1 MKKIILSILF
11 LGIVQAFCLGKN
23 NPDSTKIFSLLQ
35 RGYKIIYTTPDISIQ
50 KIDSAI
56 NISTE
61 AKYDFGLMKSLN
73 LKGIAY
79 DIKGKNDSALHCYRS
94 SIVIAQQIKDS
105 LSEARA
111 QNNIGLIHW
120 NQQALDS
127 ALWYYKAATQT
138 FKALKAAKPEANGL
152 NNIGL
157 IYEDLNQP
165 EVAEGYFKKAIEK
178 YAQLNDTFGL
188 GASYL
193 NIGLVQTNP
202 DSSLKYLNISV
213 PFLTKTNNTYG
224 LSRCF
229 NNLALAFE
237 KKGMNKL
244 GIKYYKESI
253 RLKNTN
259 KDLYGVA
266 STFNNI
272 AYLFLSDS
280 SDVYNL
286 DSSIYYL
293 QKAKKKSEKN
303 NYERLNYKLYNN
315 FAIYYDK
322 RQQLDSALKYQKKK
336 HSAYLEVLNLQK
348 EEKIQELEIQFNIE
362 RKQNQIEALEKEKEI
377 QKLVAQKRKS
387 TIIGLL
393 ALVILLIIL
402 GTLVFYF
409 FRNKQQLK
417 YQRELTK
424 QRELGLS
431 ATIQAAENERARIA
445 KDLHDGIGQ
454 QLAAIKLQYTNFEHR
469 FNHNLPINYTEA
481 KNFENLIDQVAK
493 EVREISHQMM
503 PKSLQQNGLILAT
516 EQLLHNTFNDSGI
529 NYQFEHFGFS
539 VRLSKKIELA
549 LYRVIQ
555 ELIKNIIVHA
565 QAKNVAVQLLKTKA
579 QVVLIIED
587 DGVGFSSTKKK
598 KSDGIGLLSLQSRVS
613 DVNGKIN
620 FEPSPKSGTLV
631 TARIPFK

>member
-229 NNLALAFE
+229 NNLALAFK

-454 QLAAIKLQYTNFEHR
+454 QLAAIKLQYTSFEHR

-493 EVREISHQMM
+493 EVRDISHQMM

-539 VRLSKKIELA
+539 ARLSKKIELA